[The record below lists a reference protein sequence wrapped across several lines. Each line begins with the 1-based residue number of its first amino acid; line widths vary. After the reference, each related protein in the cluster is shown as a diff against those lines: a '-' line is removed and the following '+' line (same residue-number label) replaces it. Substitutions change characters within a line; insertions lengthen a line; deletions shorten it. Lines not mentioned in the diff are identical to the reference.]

1 MGCVEPPRAHED
13 VIADC
18 LTRLG
23 IAERP
28 QRFELRS
35 ECEPAS
41 YLLVFAVRH
50 AVLKWTPAAGA
61 PAALESARREL
72 HFHHRLAPHV
82 PLAIPRLLA
91 SADDASFGVCGLWTA
106 HSPAKPAVFWM
117 EADLLEAVE
126 QLAQLHAAYWQRV
139 GRLAEHEYLR
149 RATPDVLEGRIREA
163 YAAWRGLKADGR
175 YSGVLTDQTFAA
187 LREALLEFAAVEKAS
202 RALPATLV
210 HGDPRADNLQ
220 RGATGHLVWAGWGN
234 VGIGRGADDL
244 AALFRSLAAGGAS
257 APPPRALAH
266 YHAQL
271 RIVLGDVAP
280 MVAIQRALDAAEL
293 RDKLL
298 DAPARLAGGLVQP
311 VADTAFRALALARK
325 LDVL

>member
-18 LTRLG
+18 LSRLG
-23 IAERP
+23 VAEQP

-35 ECEPAS
+35 EREPAS
-41 YLLVFAVRH
+41 YLLVFAARH
-50 AVLKWTPAAGA
+50 AVLKWTPATGA
-61 PAALESARREL
+61 TAALDVARREL
-72 HFHHRLAPHV
+72 HFHRRLAPHV
-82 PLAIPRLLA
+82 PLAVPRLLA
-91 SADDASFGVCGLWTA
+91 SVDDADFGVCGLWTA
-106 HSPAKPAVFWM
+106 HAPAKPALFWM
-117 EADLLEAVE
+117 EADLMEAIE
-126 QLAQLHAAYWQRV
+126 QLAQLHASYWQRT

-149 RATPDVLEGRIREA
+149 RATPEGLEMRIREA
-163 YAAWRGLKADGR
+163 YAAWRGLKVDGR

-187 LREALLEFAAVEKAS
+187 LREILLEFVAVERAS

-210 HGDPRADNLQ
+210 HGEPSADNLQ

-234 VGIGRGADDL
+234 VGVGRGADDL

-293 RDKLL
+293 REKTLV
-298 DAPARLAGGLVQP
+298 APMRLAGGPVQP
-311 VADTAFRALALARK
+311 VADTVFRALALAKK
-325 LDVL
+325 LEVL